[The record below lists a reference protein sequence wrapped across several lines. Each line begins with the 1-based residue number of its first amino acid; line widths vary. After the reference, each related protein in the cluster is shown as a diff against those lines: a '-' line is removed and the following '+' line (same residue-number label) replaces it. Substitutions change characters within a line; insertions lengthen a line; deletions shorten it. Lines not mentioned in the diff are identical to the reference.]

1 MMSVHIIWPKRRLTG
16 KKKNPHLSI
25 KKKSAKSNSDF
36 KRWFREWKPLLQL
49 QLDRGHWKASETPR
63 RWKLF
68 RWVGSSSRQGE
79 ARFHC
84 RFLQTDTPEAA
95 SKNPPTACWN
105 DFSALAICDK
115 ENNIRKSIFS
125 GCLKTGAPVTS
136 ALEDV
141 TRPMSE
147 WNINSFKIDL
157 LYQPNTVLYQRRRSA
172 LHLSAQK
179 ETHTH
184 PSACNIICREML
196 W

>member
-1 MMSVHIIWPKRRLTG
+1 M
-16 KKKNPHLSI
+16 
-25 KKKSAKSNSDF
+25 
-36 KRWFREWKPLLQL
+36 KPLE
-49 QLDRGHWKASETPR
+49 DESF
-63 RWKLF
+63 F

-125 GCLKTGAPVTS
+125 GCLKTGASVTS
-136 ALEDV
+136 ALDDV
-141 TRPMSE
+141 TWPMSE

-157 LYQPNTVLYQRRRSA
+157 LYQPNTVLYQRGRSA

-184 PSACNIICREML
+184 THTPICLQYYMPGDAMIDPISQQNTHFHTRPSMHTHRLMTVCG
-196 W
+196 